1 MADGNGCVTVD
12 YYNGRNATYMN
23 VNIETL
29 LYGKPAAVNTLS
41 YPTRKR

>member
-1 MADGNGCVTVD
+1 MTDENGCATID

-23 VNIETL
+23 VDIETL
-29 LYGKPAAVNTLS
+29 VDGKLAAVNTLS